1 MTKVCQLTGKKK
13 STGYNVSHS
22 NRHTKRTF
30 EPNVTKRTII
40 DPATGTKLRLNVS
53 TSAVRTMA
61 KNPGK
66 FRIELA
72 SLVKKA
78 AKKAKK
84 SVKSKKA

>member
-30 EPNVTKRTII
+30 EPNVTKRNII
-40 DPATGTKLRLNVS
+40 DPVTGTRLRLNIS
-53 TSAVRTMA
+53 TRAVRTMA

-66 FRIELA
+66 FRVELA
-72 SLVKKA
+72 ALVKKQV
-78 AKKAKK
+78 KKAKK
-84 SVKSKKA
+84 SA